1 MPRFRLTRSAV
12 ALTTLALLLSLLTL
26 PGQTVSAQDADEKEA
41 AAVRDYRVAYG
52 LQKKKLYEQAATRW
66 QNFIKVNATHRL
78 QPNANYHLGVCKFQ
92 AGKLPEAA
100 AAYRV
105 VLAKFP
111 KFPSRDGAQFNLSL
125 VVFKMAEVAP
135 TPANYKLAATE
146 FGKVSATYAQSQYV
160 PSALYYQA
168 ESLYLA
174 GDKAAAVPVYQSV
187 VQKFAKSPL
196 LPGVFY
202 ALGTCL
208 QDLEKPAEAATAY
221 AEYLKQFP
229 TGPQMAECR
238 LRLGVTLFDQKKFP
252 EAQKEFTTAAA
263 IPEFAFADY
272 ALLQQAQCLFE
283 QEKLPEAAAIYESLP
298 TKFKESQYV
307 APARL
312 AAGKCWFR
320 VKDFAKASTA
330 LQPVTADKTLPEA
343 PEASYWLGRS
353 LISLKKPQEAVT
365 LLTQSASNYATS
377 PFLPQIELARID
389 AIFEIP
395 EQRGTTPT
403 LYSAF
408 AAKFPQHELAPGAQY
423 RACFAAH
430 NVVDYKAAIVHGEK
444 FLANAAFAKHAT
456 RPDVLFLAG
465 ESYLLGETPDYAKA
479 DASYRRLI
487 TEHADST
494 YVPQARL
501 RTGYCLYTLAKF
513 DESVAWLTQSVAALT
528 EPDQKAEAWL
538 LIGRSHSD
546 QKRHPE
552 ATKSFQTSVQSN
564 PKWARAD
571 EVVYALA
578 VSLLAQ
584 EQTAPAKVELQKLVT
599 TFPESTLK
607 ARGHFHLGDIA
618 TAAKQYDPAILAYRE
633 SLKLNPEEML
643 ASAAQ
648 YGIASAAFEKPD
660 YVLAVAEASALLT
673 KYATAETAPGALYL
687 RGLSHQRTDK
697 FAEAVKDLTTYV
709 TANAKAANIA
719 DALFALALS
728 QIGAEQHAA
737 GVVTLNKLIAENAA
751 YEQIDQALYEL
762 AFAHQ
767 VLKKPDDAAAAFTK
781 LATTKADSPLAPEA
795 WFRVG
800 EYHEGKEEPDKAEAA
815 FAAGLKIAKEP
826 ELGERLSYKL
836 GWALY
841 EQEKWVPAATA
852 LQAHVT
858 KFAKGTLI
866 ADASFLA
873 GECYHKAGDFT
884 KAMPHYKRVIDLK
897 SERYVARALY
907 RSGDSAAALKNW
919 PVSGT
924 FYDTLIKQ
932 FPKFEQ
938 VDEARYGH
946 AWALQNQNQLDPALV
961 VLATIPKGRNTE
973 TAAKACFMMGECK
986 FAQKKYGD
994 AVVHFV
1000 EVVEGYSFKEWQA
1013 LSLFE
1018 LGRCFV
1024 ELDEKDQARETLAQ
1038 LVKEHPTHARA
1049 KDATALLA
1057 SLK

>member
-1 MPRFRLTRSAV
+1 MPRFRPTRFAV
-12 ALTTLALLLSLLTL
+12 SVATLAVLLSSLTL
-26 PGQTVSAQDADEKEA
+26 PGQTLNAQDADEKDA

-52 LQKKKLYEQAATRW
+52 LQKKKLFSQAATRW
-66 QNFIKVNATHRL
+66 ENFIKTYTTHRL
-78 QPNANYHLGVCKFQ
+78 QPNANYHLGVCQFQ
-92 AGKLPEAA
+92 SGKLPESA

-105 VLAKFP
+105 VLQKFP
-111 KFPSRDGAQFNLSL
+111 QFKSRDGAQFNLSL
-125 VVFKMAEVAP
+125 VLFKTAEAAP

-146 FGKVSATYAQSQYV
+146 FGKVATTYAQSQYV

-174 GDKAAAVPVYQSV
+174 GDKAAAIPVYQSV
-187 VQKFAKSPL
+187 VQKFADSPL

-221 AEYLKQFP
+221 AEYLKRFP

-252 EAQKEFTTAAA
+252 EAQKEFSTAAA

-283 QEKLPEAAAIYESLP
+283 QEKLAEAAVVYESVP
-298 TKFKESQYV
+298 TRFAESQYV

-320 VKDFAKASTA
+320 VKDFAKASA
-330 LQPVTADKTLPEA
+330 VLLPVTAVKTLPEA
-343 PEASYWLGRS
+343 PEAAYWLGRS
-353 LISLKKPQEAVT
+353 MISQQKPQDAVT
-365 LLTQSASNYATS
+365 LLTQASADYAAST
-377 PFLPQIELARID
+377 FLPQIALARVD
-389 AIFEIP
+389 ALFEIP
-395 EQRGTTPT
+395 EQRPTTAA
-403 LYSAF
+403 LYAAY

-430 NVVDYKAAIVHGEK
+430 NVQDYKGAATHGEK

-456 RPDVLFLAG
+456 RPDVLFLTG
-465 ESYLLGETPDYAKA
+465 ESYLLNETPEFAKA
-479 DASYRRLI
+479 DATYRRLI

-501 RTGYCLYTLAKF
+501 RAGYCLYTLAKF
-513 DESVAWLTQSVAALT
+513 DEAVAWLNQSVAALAD
-528 EPDQKAEAWL
+528 PDQKAEAWL

-546 QKRHPE
+546 QKRHPD
-552 ATKSFQTSVQSN
+552 ATKAFQTSVQSN
-564 PKWARAD
+564 PKWTRAD
-571 EVVYALA
+571 EAVYALA
-578 VSLLAQ
+578 ISLLAQ
-584 EQTAPAKVELQKLVT
+584 EQTAPAKAELQKLVT
-599 TFPESTLK
+599 AYPETTLK

-618 TAAKQYDPAILAYRE
+618 TGEKQHDAAIAAYRE
-633 SLKLNPEEML
+633 ALKLNPEEML

-660 YVLAVAEASALLT
+660 YALAVTESTALLT
-673 KYATAETAPGALYL
+673 KYPKAESAPGALYL
-687 RGLSHQRTDK
+687 RGLSHQRTEK
-697 FAEAVKDLTTYV
+697 FAEASTDLAAYV
-709 TANAKAANIA
+709 AANPTSTNA
-719 DALFALALS
+719 PDALFALSLS
-728 QIGAEQHAA
+728 QIGAKQHAA
-737 GVVTLNKLIAENAA
+737 GVVTLNKLIAAHAA
-751 YEQIDQALYEL
+751 YPQIDQAMYEL
-762 AFAHQ
+762 AFACQ
-767 VLKKPDDAAAAFTK
+767 VLEKPDDAVAAFTK
-781 LATTKADSPLAPEA
+781 LATTKADSPLAAEA

-800 EYHEGKEEPDKAEAA
+800 EYHESKDDAAKAEVA
-815 FAAGLKIAKEP
+815 FAAGLKIAKTP
-826 ELGERLSYKL
+826 DLGERLSYKL

-852 LQAHVT
+852 LQDHVT
-858 KFAKGTLI
+858 KFAEGTLI

-873 GECYHKAGDFT
+873 GECYHKASDFT
-884 KAMPHYKRVIDLK
+884 KALPHYKRVIDLK

-919 PVSGT
+919 PVSAT

-938 VDEARYGH
+938 IDEARYGQG
-946 AWALQNQNQLDPALV
+946 WALQNQNQLDQALV
-961 VLATIPKGRNTE
+961 VYTTIPKGRNTE

-986 FAQKKYGD
+986 FAQKKFGD

-1000 EVVEGYSFKEWQA
+1000 EVVEGYSFPDWKA

-1038 LVKEHPTHARA
+1038 LVKEHPQHARA